1 MRRHQFA
8 LAASPVPSLPR
19 RNGVAIDQLL
29 RAFGERRPLA
39 VMSGVG
45 ADVAGLAIDAFLE
58 RIDGDHDVI
67 RLSKPVADPLD
78 CMRGIVQGMG
88 FETDGL
94 ELRDLLQVLRM
105 FLAYQSTHRR
115 RTILCL
121 EEAQGASGWTLDL
134 LADLVQREVKEH
146 RGLFVL
152 LSGDANL
159 IDKLRQPSLANL
171 AVEAGPTIHIAPF
184 DLDETRVYI
193 NRYIE
198 ANGYGP
204 VSQVFEFDA
213 VTRLHDLSAG
223 VPDTINELV
232 VECLGGKG
240 DTPISPD
247 GVEEAA
253 DAISP
258 AQTAEEPG
266 LEIVRLPTGG
276 HLVARFR
283 GGEVVRRSI
292 DAEKLLIGRRR
303 RCDLTLADKSVS
315 REHAM
320 ILWVEAG
327 VRIVD
332 LGSTNGTFVDGQ
344 LVENGVLENGAVI
357 QLGDYEIEFVAAT
370 RG

>member
-1 MRRHQFA
+1 MRHHQLA

-19 RNGVAIDQLL
+19 RNGVAIDRLL
-29 RAFGERRPLA
+29 QAFGEQRPLA
-39 VMSGVG
+39 VMSGAG
-45 ADVAGLAIDAFLE
+45 ADVSRLAIDAFLE
-58 RIDGDHDVI
+58 RINGDHDVI
-67 RLSKPVADPLD
+67 RLSEPIADPFD
-78 CMRGIVQGMG
+78 CMSGIVRGMG

-94 ELRDLLQVLRM
+94 ELRDLLQVLKM

-134 LADLVQREVKEH
+134 LARLVQQEAEEH

-159 IDKLRQPSLANL
+159 IDKLREPCLASL
-171 AVEAGPTIHIAPF
+171 AVEAGPTIRIAPF

-193 NRYIE
+193 NRYVE
-198 ANGYGP
+198 ASGYGA
-204 VSQVFEFDA
+204 VSEVFEFDA
-213 VTRLHDLSAG
+213 ITRVHDLSAG
-223 VPDTINELV
+223 VPDTINQLV

-240 DTPISPD
+240 DTPISAD
-247 GVEEAA
+247 RVEEAA
-253 DAISP
+253 DTISP
-258 AQTAEEPG
+258 AETTEEPG
-266 LEIVRLPTGG
+266 LELVRIPIGG
-276 HLVARFR
+276 HLVARFH
-283 GGEVVRRSI
+283 GEEVVRRSI

-303 RCDLTLADKSVS
+303 QCDLKLAGKSVS

-332 LGSTNGTFVDGQ
+332 LGSTNGTFVDGE
-344 LVENGVLENGAVI
+344 LVENCVLESGAVI
-357 QLGDYEIEFVAAT
+357 QLGDYEIEFVAA
-370 RG
+370 